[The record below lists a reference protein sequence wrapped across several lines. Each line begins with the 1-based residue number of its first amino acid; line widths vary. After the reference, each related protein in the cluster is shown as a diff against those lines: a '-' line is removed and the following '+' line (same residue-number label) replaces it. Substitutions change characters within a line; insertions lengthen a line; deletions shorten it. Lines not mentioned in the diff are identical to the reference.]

1 MKLGRAKWGWP
12 MVVVFGTVLA
22 HAQTP
27 PPTAIYNCTDA
38 HGRQITAD
46 RPIAACADR
55 DQRVLGNSGVE
66 LRRIGPTLTSKERE
80 ALEAKRRAQ
89 QEEERKVREER
100 YRNTALLSRYPNKAA
115 HDGVRAEAVETEEQQ
130 ITAAHKRI
138 EALQATRKQ
147 LGVELEFYQ
156 NNPKKAPPQLQ
167 RQLRENDDDQQEQL
181 NYIQQREQAKKRIN
195 ERFDAE
201 LLQLQKLWAQTP
213 PKS

>member
-12 MVVVFGTVLA
+12 VVVVFGTVLA

-66 LRRIGPTLTSKERE
+66 LRRIGPTLTAKERE

-115 HDGVRAEAVETEEQQ
+115 HDAVRAEAVETEDQQ
-130 ITAAHKRI
+130 ISAAHKRI
-138 EALQATRKQ
+138 ETLQATRKQ

-213 PKS
+213 AKP